1 MAMIEKWRKFLD
13 IGGHAGALFTDL
25 SKAFDF
31 IDHELL
37 IAKLHAYDFETDA
50 VKFIYS
56 YLKGRKQRTK
66 INSSYSSFAETLF
79 GVPQGSI
86 FGPLLFNAYICD
98 LFFDID
104 VLDFASFA
112 DGNTPYSCLLHMISV
127 LGQSKGGIDKIFG
140 WFKKNVVKEN
150 ADKCHLI
157 TSSKTPVGTEV
168 SNITIMTEEKVKLLG
183 IYIDNRLNFRYHI
196 SQFCKKTGEKLNIS
210 QGKLIANAFI
220 MSQFSYYPLIWMF
233 HSRDMEHRINRIH
246 ERTLR
251 LIYPNQH
258 QLTFKK
264 LLEKKK
270 TVSIHQR
277 NLQTLA
283 TEIYKAK
290 NKIFPEVVNSLLEF
304 TNKNYNLRNAS
315 ILKRKRYFTV
325 HYGSES
331 IASLAPTIWEL
342 VPDSVRVVKTSIFKN
357 KTKTDKCQFRLCKN
371 YIGQVGF
378 IHSCSN

>member
-1 MAMIEKWRKFLD
+1 MAMIEKWRKFLG
-13 IGGHAGALFTDL
+13 IGGHAGAFFTDL

-37 IAKLHAYDFETDA
+37 IAKLHACDFETDA

-79 GVPQGSI
+79 GVP
-86 FGPLLFNAYICD
+86 YIN
-98 LFFDID
+98 

-127 LGQSKGGIDKIFG
+127 LGQSKVGIDKMFG
-140 WFKKNVVKEN
+140 WFKKKFVKEN

-157 TSSKTPVGTEV
+157 TSSKAPVGTEV
-168 SNITIMTEEKVKLLG
+168 SNITIMTEEKVKLLEN
-183 IYIDNRLNFRYHI
+183 YIDNRLNFRYHI
-196 SQFCKKTGEKLNIS
+196 SQLCKNTGEKLNIS
-210 QGKLIANAFI
+210 QDKLITNPFI

-233 HSRDMEHRINRIH
+233 HSRDMEHRINRTH
-246 ERTLR
+246 ARTLR

-283 TEIYKAK
+283 TEICKAK
-290 NKIFPEVVNSLLEF
+290 NKMFPEVVNSLLEF
-304 TNKNYNLRNAS
+304 TDKNYNLRNTS

-331 IASLAPTIWEL
+331 LESLAPKIWEL
-342 VPDSVRVVKTSIFKN
+342 VPDSVREVKTSIFKN

-371 YIGQVGF
+371 NIILF
-378 IHSCSN
+378 DSWSRK